1 MKINNAKDLDTAIE
15 ELERRKVLQEAMLT
29 DQFHATVDHFKPK
42 NLLKA
47 AFHKV
52 ADAGS
57 TRSTILKTLGGLGIG
72 LLTKNILIGKSTNLL
87 TKLAANAL
95 KVGATNTVLH
105 NTDKIS
111 AWSKAVYKNL
121 FTKNGK
127 ATKSSQF

>member
-1 MKINNAKDLDTAIE
+1 MKINNAKDLDKAIE

-57 TRSTILKTLGGLGIG
+57 TRSTILKTIGGLGIG

-111 AWSKAVYKNL
+111 AWSKAIYKNL
-121 FTKNGK
+121 FSKNGK
-127 ATKSSQF
+127 NHNSPQL